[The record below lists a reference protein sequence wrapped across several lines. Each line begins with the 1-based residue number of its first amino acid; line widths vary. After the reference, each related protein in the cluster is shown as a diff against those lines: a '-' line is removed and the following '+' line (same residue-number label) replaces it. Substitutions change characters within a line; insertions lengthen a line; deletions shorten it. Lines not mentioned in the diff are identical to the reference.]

1 MSYVELACYKIKKL
15 NVQNKIIDTQ
25 EIVGYNK
32 DHISVEFNE
41 DYTMAIAT
49 LVEEIGLEDDPS
61 KFYIKLIL
69 EGVFSLEGV
78 RTKVQKEEAYRKY
91 YDELFPI
98 AQQIIKF
105 LTIHSGMSE
114 GVSIQKRT
122 FKQVNLG
129 PEPKERS
136 EKLIDFPT
144 GI

>member
-1 MSYVELACYKIKKL
+1 MSYVELACYKIRKL
-15 NVQNKIIDTQ
+15 NMQNKIIDTQ

-41 DYTMAIAT
+41 DHTMAIAT

-78 RTKVQKEEAYRKY
+78 RRTKAQKEKVHRRC
-91 YDELFPI
+91 YDDLFPF
-98 AQQIIKF
+98 AEQIIRF

-114 GVSIQKRT
+114 GISI
-122 FKQVNLG
+122 
-129 PEPKERS
+129 
-136 EKLIDFPT
+136 
-144 GI
+144 

>member
-15 NVQNKIIDTQ
+15 NMQNKIIDTQ

-41 DYTMAIAT
+41 DHTMAIAT

-78 RTKVQKEEAYRKY
+78 RTKAQKEKVHRRC
-91 YDELFPI
+91 YDDLFPL
-98 AQQIIKF
+98 AEQIIRF

-114 GVSIQKRT
+114 GISIQKRT
-122 FKQVNLG
+122 LKQVNSD
-129 PEPKERS
+129 PEPEKRN

-144 GI
+144 DI